1 MLFYSTSGIFFRGV
15 ILKHNYQHCMK
26 GNNSMNSEKIL
37 TGYPSIDKP
46 WLKYYSGKEITP
58 NLTEKTLYQYL
69 YESNKNKHSSP

>member
-1 MLFYSTSGIFFRGV
+1 
-15 ILKHNYQHCMK
+15 MK

>member
-46 WLKYYSGKEITP
+46 WLKYYSQDEINTP
-58 NLTEKTLYQYL
+58 IPEKTV
-69 YESNKNKHSSP
+69 YELIYGNL